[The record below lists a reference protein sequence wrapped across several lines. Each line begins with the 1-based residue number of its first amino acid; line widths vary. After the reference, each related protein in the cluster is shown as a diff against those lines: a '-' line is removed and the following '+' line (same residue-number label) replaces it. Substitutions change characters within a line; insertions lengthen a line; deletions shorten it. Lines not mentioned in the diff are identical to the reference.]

1 MKIFFNLN
9 YSGGT
14 AKRMVKSYIKKLYK
28 SFKLEINVKFVT
40 HYKTTKISFFT
51 NTKYTNNEFGCSC
64 SYISKMELTLQE
76 STEEYA
82 YPSKKSY
89 EQSAIYQHLA
99 TCPRYSHIVDLFN
112 VNNHEVNRSKFDIK
126 QIRGNTIVLDKADI
140 GTNCYLKSI
149 TNQVAQTIIKHWFKS
164 LERVAIAN
172 LIPPTSKCQLQTV

>member
-14 AKRMVKSYIKKLYK
+14 AKRMVKSYTKKPYK

-51 NTKYTNNEFGCSC
+51 NTK
-64 SYISKMELTLQE
+64 YISKMELTLQE

-112 VNNHEVNRSKFDIK
+112 VNNYEVNCSKFDIK
-126 QIRGNTIVLDKADI
+126 
-140 GTNCYLKSI
+140 
-149 TNQVAQTIIKHWFKS
+149 
-164 LERVAIAN
+164 
-172 LIPPTSKCQLQTV
+172 